1 MLPRFRLLVATLWV
15 GSGWTIGY
23 LVAPTLFATLPDP
36 LQAGRIAGSLFRL
49 EAWLSIACAIL
60 LLALFVASR
69 HRDGGVGYRSQ
80 MVLVAVM
87 LACTLIG
94 YFGLQPLMAALRE
107 TAAAS
112 GLMSEPIRARFAMLH
127 GIAGVLYLFQSV
139 LGIALIWRIR

>member
-1 MLPRFRLLVATLWV
+1 
-15 GSGWTIGY
+15 
-23 LVAPTLFATLPDP
+23 
-36 LQAGRIAGSLFRL
+36 
-49 EAWLSIACAIL
+49 
-60 LLALFVASR
+60 VASR
-69 HRDGGVGYRSQ
+69 QRDGGVGYRSQ